1 MSLKCQK
8 YLNKLANTD
17 VNDSKF
23 GLYLTKL
30 NYWYEQVGGDIPQQN
45 CKEGDKW
52 NGEKC
57 PDGKGDP
64 NVCCYTPMPK
74 SKSNSPPPRKS
85 YK

>member
-30 NYWYEQVGGDIPQQN
+30 NYWYEQVGGGFVDGAKCAANKGRWVMN
-45 CKEGDKW
+45 CKGDYK
-52 NGEKC
+52 KC
-57 PDGKGDP
+57 CRL
-64 NVCCYTPMPK
+64 V
-74 SKSNSPPPRKS
+74 
-85 YK
+85 

>member
-30 NYWYEQVGGDIPQQN
+30 NYWYEQVGAGKN
-45 CKEGDKW
+45 VSRSGC
-52 NGEKC
+52 EKL
-57 PDGKGDP
+57 GNK
-64 NVCCYTPMPK
+64 
-74 SKSNSPPPRKS
+74 
-85 YK
+85 